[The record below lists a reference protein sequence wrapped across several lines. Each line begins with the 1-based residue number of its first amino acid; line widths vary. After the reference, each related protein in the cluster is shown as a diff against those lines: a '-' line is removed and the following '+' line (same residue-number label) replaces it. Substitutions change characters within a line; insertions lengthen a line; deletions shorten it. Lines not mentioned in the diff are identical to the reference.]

1 MPGRSRVRS
10 NSGRGWKLIRSVYD
24 TVHMALWSV
33 LIAAVIFVC
42 MFTLPN
48 LPRLQAQAELQRAQE
63 IAAENRYYCEKWG
76 FPAETHRYAVCTL
89 DLQELRAKMDLRAS
103 DSIMFP

>member
-1 MPGRSRVRS
+1 MPQRGSVRS
-10 NSGRGWKLIRSVYD
+10 NSSRGWKLIHSVYD

-42 MFTLPN
+42 TFTLPN
-48 LPRLQAQAELQRAQE
+48 LPRLQAQAEMQRAQE

-89 DLQELRAKMDLRAS
+89 DLQELRAKMDQRVS
-103 DSIMFP
+103 DDTIFP